1 LLVVHDLDSAQFVS
15 TGQKCAL
22 SFCEGITELLLWWDL
37 IESCEWHA
45 ISAQFLCCAQSAIQT
60 FLPVDKMSEG
70 GLLVTEIGQSHC
82 SCCFVLAIWDM
93 HKKHFQDLSLMWDT
107 NGSSLSSLEK
117 ARYCLLQDV
126 SGRDGSIWSIL
137 KLPSVTTL
145 PLPWLVL

>member
-1 LLVVHDLDSAQFVS
+1 VVGSDR
-15 TGQKCAL
+15 
-22 SFCEGITELLLWWDL
+22 E
-37 IESCEWHA
+37 HA

-82 SCCFVLAIWDM
+82 SCCCVLAIWDM
-93 HKKHFQDLSLMWDT
+93 HKKHFQHLSLIEYMWGT

-126 SGRDGSIWSIL
+126 SGSR
-137 KLPSVTTL
+137 
-145 PLPWLVL
+145 WLNLEHPKAAFQ